1 MNVLDPMAGVG
12 GIHQLATDVIC
23 TTGVE
28 LEEEW
33 ADQHPDTI
41 HGDATNLFFDSGY
54 FDACMSSPAYGSRMA
69 DSHNARDA
77 SKRITY
83 KHTLGRDLSANNGGG
98 LQWGGAYRDLHKLIL
113 AEMIRVTRPGG
124 IVVINIS
131 NHIRRGVEEPV
142 SEWWLGTMILMGLHF
157 EKAIPIVTPRMRFG
171 ENHQARVDAEWAFVT
186 RRAK

>member
-1 MNVLDPMAGVG
+1 
-12 GIHQLATDVIC
+12 
-23 TTGVE
+23 
-28 LEEEW
+28 
-33 ADQHPDTI
+33 
-41 HGDATNLFFDSGY
+41 
-54 FDACMSSPAYGSRMA
+54 
-69 DSHNARDA
+69 
-77 SKRITY
+77 
-83 KHTLGRDLSANNGGG
+83 
-98 LQWGGAYRDLHKLIL
+98 
-113 AEMIRVTRPGG
+113 MIRVTRPGG